1 MSFRITIARILYDHR
16 TQNLRQFGSQRS
28 LWTHNWSGVS
38 RKGLLRNFNYMKI
51 FKETHALEC
60 MRFGARG
67 CMSTVFKCIEGL
79 QLLNGASVPLYKLI
93 AAP

>member
-1 MSFRITIARILYDHR
+1 M
-16 TQNLRQFGSQRS
+16 
-28 LWTHNWSGVS
+28 
-38 RKGLLRNFNYMKI
+38 YMKV
-51 FKETHALEC
+51 FKETHVSKC

-93 AAP
+93 AENGIRALWLRHNVLWITFGAPCA